1 MGTGAISPPTISQVD
16 RPETLTGAVVRHIR
30 DAVVRGELSPGSP
43 LPEVQLARQLQTS
56 RGTVR
61 EALRALQDLGL
72 VESRPHRGAFVTDI
86 SVRGT
91 REVLSLRSVVEAYAA
106 RQGLEDGR
114 VTLAAIAALQSQY
127 AMMADMSGGDDTA
140 AIEAH
145 LEFHSLIAR
154 LGGSELIVDLLERL
168 QLQTRRIVAYT
179 AFVGFGDPTGH
190 GTIIRA
196 LQSGDAEETER
207 VVRDHI
213 RRSGAVVLARIAEMH
228 GYGENDDDGR

>member
-1 MGTGAISPPTISQVD
+1 MGNGIVSPPLISQVD
-16 RPETLTGAVVRHIR
+16 RPETLTGAVIRHIR

-61 EALRALQDLGL
+61 EALRALETLGL
-72 VESRPHRGAFVTDI
+72 VESQPHRGAFVTDI
-86 SVRGT
+86 SVRSA

-114 VTLAAIAALQSQY
+114 ATPAAVAALESRY
-127 AMMADMSGGDDTA
+127 ATMANARIDDDPT

-145 LEFHSLIAR
+145 LEFHSLIAQ
-154 LGGSELIVDLLERL
+154 LAGSELIVELLGRL

-179 AFVGFGDPTGH
+179 AFVGFGDPKGH
-190 GTIIRA
+190 ETIITA
-196 LQSGDAEETER
+196 LRSGDADQTER

-213 RRSGAVVLARIAEMH
+213 RRSGTLVLARIAEMQGH
-228 GYGENDDDGR
+228 GENDSGGR